1 MYSAFQVRKMT
12 VDNLIIMHYNYIRQ
26 EIWES
31 ELRS

>member
-1 MYSAFQVRKMT
+1 MVSLQSYAA
-12 VDNLIIMHYNYIRQ
+12 IIIVHYNYSRQ